1 MKNSLKSKIR
11 YWWLFLRLAHQVD
24 DSSISRNLKNS
35 ASLYESWGDY
45 NKGSFEDWWKEYS
58 QLFREVS
65 VTRVLTTSDTVSDT
79 DFVVAIPFSMSPTA
93 VGKMVANMYRKEQ
106 SLRKTETKP
115 KSGKTK
121 KIYGGQF
128 SLTSP
133 EYQVAQFA
141 YYYEFASKVYVP
153 IKNKYGNVKSRDLLI
168 SAKDVF
174 GKLKKRSTKVRAVP
188 FTKIN
193 ATPETETKQIRRYKH
208 YAQQLLT
215 NVSQGL
221 FPGEYELK
229 ATKTAAQVKLET
241 EERKSKRLP
250 VGRKFRRG
258 AKTKGED
265 GSRKYSAKDDGDN
278 PFSERKKRKD
288 AGVKRKRS

>member
-1 MKNSLKSKIR
+1 M
-11 YWWLFLRLAHQVD
+11 D
-24 DSSISRNLKNS
+24 DPSISRNLRNS
-35 ASLYESWGDY
+35 ASLYATWGDY
-45 NKGSFEDWWKEYS
+45 NKGSFVDWWKKHS

-65 VTRVLTTSDTVSDT
+65 VTRVLTTSDTVPDT
-79 DFVVAIPFSMSPTA
+79 DFVVVIPFSMSPTA

-121 KIYGGQF
+121 KVYGGQF

-168 SAKDVF
+168 SAKDIF
-174 GKLKKRSTKVRAVP
+174 GKIKKKTTAVREVP
-188 FTKIN
+188 FTKRDAN
-193 ATPETETKQIRRYKH
+193 PETETKQIRRYKH
-208 YAQQLLT
+208 YAQELLN

-229 ATKTAAQVKLET
+229 ATKTAAQVKQET

-250 VGRKFRRG
+250 VSLKYRRG
-258 AKTKGED
+258 AKLKGED

-288 AGVKRKRS
+288 AGKKRVRKSPE

>member
-24 DSSISRNLKNS
+24 DPSISRNLRNS
-35 ASLYESWGDY
+35 ASLYATWGDY
-45 NKGSFEDWWKEYS
+45 NKGSFVDWWKKHS

-65 VTRVLTTSDTVSDT
+65 VTRVLTTSDTVPDT

-121 KIYGGQF
+121 KVYGGQF

-174 GKLKKRSTKVRAVP
+174 GKLKKKTTEVREVP
-188 FTKIN
+188 FTKRDAN
-193 ATPETETKQIRRYKH
+193 PETETKQIRRYKH
-208 YAQQLLT
+208 YAQELLK
-215 NVSQGL
+215 NVSQGI

-229 ATKTAAQVKLET
+229 ATKTAAQVKQET
-241 EERKSKRLP
+241 EERKSKRSVTTP
-250 VGRKFRRG
+250 KFRRG
-258 AKTKGED
+258 AKLKVGDAGRRLT
-265 GSRKYSAKDDGDN
+265 SRDNPFN

-288 AGVKRKRS
+288 AGVKRKKS